1 LNEDLTITPE
11 SARQARDIYTVSR
24 LNRETQSLL
33 EREIGTIW
41 ISGELSN
48 LAQPQSGHWYFSLK
62 DHAAQTRCAMF
73 KSRNALLKFVPR
85 EGMQIIA
92 RARVGMYEPRGEFQL
107 LIEHM
112 ELAGDGLLHVKL
124 EQLKRKLAAEGLFD
138 ATRKKALPLWPN
150 RIGVVT
156 SPSGAAIRDILTVL
170 RRRNPAI
177 DVVILPVAVQ
187 GANAAPE
194 IARAI
199 GRANALQVCDVLI
212 VGRGGGSIEDLWA
225 FNEELVARAIYASA
239 IPVISA
245 VGHEID
251 FTIADIVA
259 DVRAATP
266 SASAEICSPDRG
278 AVLRSLD
285 SLTNRLCKAITTRHF
300 GNAERLKHLQAR
312 LQHPGRKLEQYH
324 QRIDELLQ
332 RLPVSIATG
341 LKIRRSTLATL
352 SARIQACNPRQHIT
366 HSSTLVAELRRRLNS
381 AVASQLDTIRAVLD
395 ENVRALKAVSP
406 QATLARGYAIL
417 SSHDGVIARDA
428 ENFSAG
434 QQLSATLA
442 RGNLL
447 VTIDEVLPV
456 SVADEADDQLG
467 DPDGR

>member
-1 LNEDLTITPE
+1 
-11 SARQARDIYTVSR
+11 
-24 LNRETQSLL
+24 LL
-33 EREIGTIW
+33 ERELGTIW

-48 LAQPQSGHWYFSLK
+48 LAQPRSGHWYFSLK
-62 DHAAQTRCAMF
+62 DNAAQTRCAMF
-73 KSRNALLKFVPR
+73 KSRNALLKFAPR

-92 RARVGMYEPRGEFQL
+92 RARVGIYEPRGEFQL

-112 ELAGDGLLHVKL
+112 ELAGDGLLHLKL

-138 ATRKKALPLWPN
+138 PDRKKPLPLWPN

-156 SPSGAAIRDILTVL
+156 SPSGAAIRDILIVL

-177 DVVILPVAVQ
+177 DVVIFPVAVQ

-194 IARAI
+194 IAHAI
-199 GRANALQVCDVLI
+199 AEANAAQVCDVLI

-225 FNEELVARAIYASA
+225 FNEELVARAIYASQ
-239 IPVISA
+239 IPVVSA

-266 SASAEICSPDRG
+266 SASAEICSPERDD
-278 AVLRSLD
+278 VLRNLD
-285 SLTNRLCKAITTRHF
+285 SLANRLSKAITTRHLAS
-300 GNAERLKHLQAR
+300 AERFKHLQAR

-332 RLPVSIATG
+332 RLPASIATG
-341 LKIRRSTLATL
+341 LQIRQSALATL
-352 SARIQACNPRQHIT
+352 NAKIQACNPRQHIA
-366 HSSTLVAELRRRLNS
+366 HSGTVVAELRRRMS
-381 AVASQLDTIRAVLD
+381 RSMASQLDAIKALLD

-417 SSHDGVIARDA
+417 SSNDGAIARDA

-434 QQLSATLA
+434 EQLSATLA

-447 VTIDEVLPV
+447 VTVDQVVPAVTDTNINVQP
-456 SVADEADDQLG
+456 DDH
-467 DPDGR
+467 DAS